1 MKLNRPADN
10 NSSLETAISYLL
22 ITGVVISVLLE
33 IAGIIMLYRTSGTLA
48 IVQDR
53 SVFIQEHDFFQFI
66 YNSLRTG
73 YGNGAGI
80 WLMTAGLV
88 ILILTPFLRVI
99 LSVFY
104 FALKKDFKYVIITVF
119 VLLALTISLLLH

>member
-1 MKLNRPADN
+1 
-10 NSSLETAISYLL
+10 
-22 ITGVVISVLLE
+22 
-33 IAGIIMLYRTSGTLA
+33 
-48 IVQDR
+48 
-53 SVFIQEHDFFQFI
+53 
-66 YNSLRTG
+66 
-73 YGNGAGI
+73 
-80 WLMTAGLV
+80 MTAGLV